1 MSTFGTEEWLGS
13 LGGGYFGTGGGLSGG
28 STSSWSNFDWGST
41 LGSIFGGGGGGT
53 SSNTWADLA
62 KGVLGGLLGG
72 GGDGGGSSGATT
84 GNIFSAMLGGIQG
97 SADGKLAEAMVN
109 KQGEWKLKDTQESGR
124 QQRLTLDFTEQL
136 KDFNAQKEKARK
148 RAALDTYG
156 AFSLTNRYAPSM
168 PATPQVQIPTKP
180 TVG

>member
-1 MSTFGTEEWLGS
+1 MSTFGTSGWLGS
-13 LGGGYFGTGGGLSGG
+13 LGGGTFGTGGGFSSGG
-28 STSSWSNFDWGST
+28 GGGSSWSNFDWGST
-41 LGSIFGGGGGGT
+41 IGKIFGGGGGGGS
-53 SSNTWADLA
+53 SSNTWGDIA
-62 KGVLGGLLGG
+62 KGVLGGMLGG
-72 GGDGGGSSGATT
+72 GSNSGAGT

-97 SADGKLAEAMVN
+97 SADAKLAEAMVN
-109 KQGEWKLKDTQESGR
+109 KKGEWDLRNTQESGR

-136 KDFNAQKEKARK
+136 KDYNAQKDKARK

-168 PATPQVQIPTKP
+168 PATPQVQVPAKP

>member
-1 MSTFGTEEWLGS
+1 MANTSNILGS
-13 LGGGYFGTGGGLSGG
+13 LAKSSTTKNLTKSVTSGG
-28 STSSWSNFDWGST
+28 NTSNLWGNLLKTAVGGAKDYSKSATSSGNFWGDM
-41 LGSIFGGGGGGT
+41 LGS
-53 SSNTWADLA
+53 
-62 KGVLGGLLGG
+62 LLGG
-72 GGDGGGSSGATT
+72 GGGSSGANT

-97 SADGKLAEAMVN
+97 SADAKLAEAMVN
-109 KQGEWKLKDTQESGR
+109 KQGEWKLRDTQESGR

-156 AFSLTNRYAPSM
+156 AFSLTSRYAPSM